1 MAPDAVSSQEQRQ
14 ERLSFAYVRAVAACA
29 GYATS
34 EPNPDM
40 DGIDLRVSATGDMH
54 PSIDI
59 QLKATTNIN
68 RRSDDG
74 LSYALSVRNYE
85 LLREPVQTPRLL
97 VLLDLPDDQAEW
109 LTITHD
115 QLALKRCAYWVDL
128 TDHPGTNNTASVTVD
143 VPRSNLLDVDGLVDR
158 MDWSR
163 QLARRRMG

>member
-1 MAPDAVSSQEQRQ
+1 MAPDAVISQAQSQ

-59 QLKATTNIN
+59 QLKATTNLN
-68 RRSDDG
+68 RRSNSS
-74 LSYALSVRNYE
+74 LSYALPVRNYE

-97 VLLDLPDDQAEW
+97 VLLDLPDDQTEW
-109 LTITHD
+109 LTITHEE
-115 QLALKRCAYWVDL
+115 LALKKCAYWVDL
-128 TDHPGTNNTASVTVD
+128 SDHPETARSTSVTID
-143 VPRSNLLDVDGLVDR
+143 VPRDNLLDVKGLIGR

-163 QLARRRMG
+163 NLARRQP